1 MIHRDRLKMSTDR
14 FATRGPLTVGG
25 ATPSDENHDEV
36 DEASEESFPA
46 SDPPAWEPTH
56 TGPPIGEPAPSRA
69 SPAREIETDPG
80 PA

>member
-46 SDPPAWEPTH
+46 SDPPAFAGGKSFVGAPSKRET
-56 TGPPIGEPAPSRA
+56 PAPSCVK
-69 SPAREIETDPG
+69 PG
-80 PA
+80 K